1 MKMIINGQKVD
12 ASDKKVMEV
21 INPATGE
28 LIDTAPCATRE
39 DVNKAIDSAQEG
51 RRLWGATPQH
61 ERTRILMKCADIL
74 DAHAEELAN
83 LICKEMGKTLKDCR
97 GEAGACG
104 RIIRGF
110 VERANHLYGET
121 FPTSWPGVENDVIFT
136 RREPLGVVICV
147 IPFNFPAST
156 MAYKIGAALPMGNAV
171 IVKPSSEN
179 PLCDIRMVE
188 LLLEAGLP
196 PSVIQVVTGSGSVI
210 GGYFTDS
217 PKVNCIFLTG
227 SSEVG
232 VTVARNASTNLQRV
246 YLELGGNDV
255 LIILDDAD
263 LDLAV
268 EEVLIGRIATC
279 GQMCVS
285 TKRLL
290 VQSGVKDKFTKLLVD
305 RISKLKVGDPFDPAT
320 DVGCL
325 ISEKAAIDV
334 ENQVNHTIKQG
345 AKCAIG
351 GKRFQ
356 KTFFEPTVLTDV
368 TKDMDVAKNL
378 EIFGPVMPIIG
389 FDTVDEAV
397 EIANSSVYGLSG
409 GVMTRDISKG
419 LKVAMSIETGT
430 MVVNGTGRYRHYDH
444 AFGGYK
450 MSGLGREGIGYTL
463 EEMSQVKTVALKR
476 ILK

>member
-1 MKMIINGQKVD
+1 MQMIIGGQKVD
-12 ASDKKVMEV
+12 SSDKKVMEV

-28 LIDTAPCATRE
+28 LIDSVPCATRD
-39 DVNKAIDSAQEG
+39 DVNKAIDIAQQG
-51 RRLWGATPQH
+51 RKIWAATPQH
-61 ERTRILMKCADIL
+61 ERTRILFKCAEIL
-74 DAHAEELAN
+74 DAHAEELAT

-104 RIIRGF
+104 RVIRGF
-110 VERANHLYGET
+110 AERANHLYGET
-121 FPTSWPGVENDVIFT
+121 FPTSWPGLENDIIFT
-136 RREPLGVVICV
+136 RREPLGVVVCV

-156 MAYKIGAALPMGNAV
+156 MAYKIGAALAMGNAV
-171 IVKPSSEN
+171 IIKPSSEN

-196 PSVIQVVTGSGSVI
+196 ESVIQVVTGRGSAV

-217 PKVNCIFLTG
+217 PKVNCMFLTG
-227 SSEVG
+227 STEVG
-232 VTVARNASTNLQRV
+232 VTVARNAATNLQRV

-255 LIILDDAD
+255 LIVFDDAD
-263 LDLAV
+263 LELAV
-268 EEVLIGRIATC
+268 EEVMIGRIATC

-290 VQSGVKDKFTKLLVD
+290 VQNGVKEKFTKMLVEK
-305 RISKLKVGDPFDPAT
+305 ISKLKVGDPFDAAT

-325 ISEKAAIDV
+325 ISEKAATEV

-351 GKRFQ
+351 GKRFN

-368 TKDMDVAKNL
+368 TKDMDVAKDL

-397 EIANSSVYGLSG
+397 DIANSSIYGLSG
-409 GVMTRDISKG
+409 GVMTKDISKG
-419 LKVAMSIETGT
+419 ITVATRIETGT
-430 MVVNGTGRYRHYDH
+430 MAVNGTGRYRHYDH

-463 EEMSQVKTVALKR
+463 EEMSQVKTIALKR